1 MKAEMKEDVGERRV
15 SGDMRALLQAAD
27 PLRSEPALSRPDV
40 ERMRQAVLN
49 AEPPTAPLT
58 LWPRTFAAAAL
69 VVLLVIAGAIA
80 SRDNGRPVEPGGAT
94 KVAAPSDPAERR
106 QLQFE
111 TPGGTRII
119 WTIDPEFKLE
129 GVAP

>member
-1 MKAEMKEDVGERRV
+1 MKDKDGASRATD
-15 SGDMRALLQAAD
+15 DIHALLQAAD
-27 PLRSEPALSRPDV
+27 PLRNEPALSASDV
-40 ERMRQAVLN
+40 ERMRHAVVN
-49 AEPPTAPLT
+49 AEQPPGVVTVW
-58 LWPRTFAAAAL
+58 WPRALAAAAL
-69 VVLLVIAGAIA
+69 VVLLVIAGTIGG
-80 SRDNGRPVEPGGAT
+80 RDNPRPPLPGDAT
-94 KVAAPSDPAERR
+94 KVAAPVDPGERR